1 MGLSKATSF
10 SKKQLRVSQIAKA
23 LAHPARIAIIEL
35 MLQQKLSICGYIVE
49 KMPLTQ
55 STVSQHLKV
64 LKKAG
69 LIVSVPQANTVAYMI
84 NEKNIYSTKALFR
97 FLLTLYPALNK

>member
-1 MGLSKATSF
+1 MGLSKAARF
-10 SKKQLRVSQIAKA
+10 SKKHLLVSQIAKA
-23 LAHPARIAIIEL
+23 LAHPARIAIVEL
-35 MLQQKLSICGYIVE
+35 MLQQKLSICGDIVE

-64 LKKAG
+64 LKEAG

-84 NEKNIYSTKALFR
+84 NEKNINSTKALFS
-97 FLLTLYPALNK
+97 FLLTLYPSLNK